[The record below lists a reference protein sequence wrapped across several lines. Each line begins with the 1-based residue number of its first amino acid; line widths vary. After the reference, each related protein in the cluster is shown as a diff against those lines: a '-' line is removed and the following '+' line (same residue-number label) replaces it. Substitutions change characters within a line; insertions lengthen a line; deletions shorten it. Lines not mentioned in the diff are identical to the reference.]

1 MVHGRKIPT
10 KKENA
15 NLLKIIIIYYIIF
28 HMFISTLI
36 SSVFSLVFAFSIPVI
51 VVLMLMISHTRE
63 K

>member
-28 HMFISTLI
+28 YMFISTLI

-51 VVLMLMISHTRE
+51 VVLMLMISHTKE